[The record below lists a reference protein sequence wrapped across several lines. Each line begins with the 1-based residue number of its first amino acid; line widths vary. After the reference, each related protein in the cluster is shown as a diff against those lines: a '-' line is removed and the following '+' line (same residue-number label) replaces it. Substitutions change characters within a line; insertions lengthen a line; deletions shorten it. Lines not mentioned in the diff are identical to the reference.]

1 MRTTVT
7 LDDDVVAALR
17 RAERERGI
25 SFKEA
30 INSAVR
36 AGLSESGGVRPRSFV
51 VHPFRAEV
59 RPGVDLRRANRLVVD
74 LEDEDLLRKL
84 ELGK

>member
-17 RAERERGI
+17 RIERERGI

-36 AGLSESGGVRPRSFV
+36 AGLSGTAPTGSSFV
-51 VHPFRAEV
+51 VRAFSADISA
-59 RPGVDLRRANRLVVD
+59 GVDLRRANRLVAD
-74 LEDEDLLRKL
+74 LEDEELLRKA
-84 ELGK
+84 ELDR

>member
-17 RAERERGI
+17 AVERERGI

-30 INSAVR
+30 LNGAVR
-36 AGLSESGGVRPRSFV
+36 AGLSGGVPAQRSFAV
-51 VHPFRAEV
+51 RTFSAEIGA
-59 RPGVDLRRANRLVVD
+59 GVDLRRANRLVAD
-74 LEDEDLLRKL
+74 LEDEELLRKA
-84 ELGK
+84 ELGR